1 MEDFEKL
8 QKDKILRDI
17 REIVEN
23 IDKISSQVNM
33 FDELIK
39 EDFMPISN
47 ANE

>member
-23 IDKISSQVNM
+23 IDKMNSQINM

-39 EDFMPISN
+39 QDFTPLTS
-47 ANE
+47 AD

>member
-23 IDKISSQVNM
+23 IDKINSEVNI

-39 EDFMPISN
+39 QDFTQLTN
-47 ANE
+47 AD

>member
-23 IDKISSQVNM
+23 IDKMNSQINM

-39 EDFMPISN
+39 QDFIPLTN
-47 ANE
+47 AD